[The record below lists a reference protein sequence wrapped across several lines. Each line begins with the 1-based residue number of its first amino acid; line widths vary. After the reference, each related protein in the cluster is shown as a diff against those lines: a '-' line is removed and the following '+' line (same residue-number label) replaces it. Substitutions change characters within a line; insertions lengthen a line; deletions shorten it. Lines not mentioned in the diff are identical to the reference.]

1 MNFQAVVFEFSAGRA
16 DQLPKATLPEIVFS
30 GRSNVGKSSLINKLV
45 NRKAIA
51 RVSATPGKT
60 ATVNFFRLPEMRLVD
75 LPGYGYAKVSQS
87 EKQRWARLMNGFF
100 ESERRIAL
108 VVQLCDLR
116 HAPTQD
122 DLDMIDYLEQKGLPF
137 LVVCTKAD
145 KLKKTQFLGQEKAYA
160 DFFGPRGISFLPFS
174 SANGLGLD
182 ELKEKIE
189 SAVLAASQ
197 AGCPAD

>member
-1 MNFQAVVFEFSAGRA
+1 
-16 DQLPKATLPEIVFS
+16 
-30 GRSNVGKSSLINKLV
+30 
-45 NRKAIA
+45 
-51 RVSATPGKT
+51 
-60 ATVNFFRLPEMRLVD
+60 
-75 LPGYGYAKVSQS
+75 
-87 EKQRWARLMNGFF
+87 
-100 ESERRIAL
+100 
-108 VVQLCDLR
+108 
-116 HAPTQD
+116 
-122 DLDMIDYLEQKGLPF
+122 MIDYLEQKGLPF

-197 AGCPAD
+197 LDNPAD